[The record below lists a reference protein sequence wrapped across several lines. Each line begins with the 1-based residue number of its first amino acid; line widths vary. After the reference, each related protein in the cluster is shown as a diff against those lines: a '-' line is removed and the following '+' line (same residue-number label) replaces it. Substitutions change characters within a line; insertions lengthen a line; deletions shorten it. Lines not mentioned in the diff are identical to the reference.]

1 MFEEAGLECVQPSSR
16 PSALLV
22 GGQPPDR
29 AHKFHGQERALQ
41 YLKLAILLSALGID
55 GGEPPPHGV
64 ADTCTFL
71 LYEFKLCPSPILFH
85 VHYRRRRWLQPESD
99 GPSFRVIVQALRLS
113 EAAEAFGPLSNGGPM
128 GSGVFVLKQPEN

>member
-1 MFEEAGLECVQPSSR
+1 MPRS
-16 PSALLV
+16 SALLL

-29 AHKFHGQERALQ
+29 APKFHKQEHALQ

-55 GGEPPPHGV
+55 GGQPPPHGV

-71 LYEFKLCPSPILFH
+71 LYEFKLWPWPIPFH

-99 GPSFRVIVQALRLS
+99 GPWFRGMAKALRLS
-113 EAAEAFGPLSNGGPM
+113 EPAEAFGPLANRGPM
-128 GSGVFVLKQPEN
+128 DG